1 MSIKNFLKWNLLTS
15 ILIIGAIIIGSAG
28 TAYGNYLLTPMANA
42 LKDNHNSQFI
52 LLIGATI
59 IFNIVGRSL
68 QYIASYAFTIQQEHY
83 THDLREKIVR
93 NYYTDKNTGKLKVS
107 SMQNR
112 LTNDLKLLNQQ
123 YLNPVYNV
131 ALSIADLVFSIYFV
145 LTFNYILLILIL
157 ILAFVMMI
165 LPDLVQGKLQQ
176 AIDRVSTSNN
186 QYIDTIEKWLSG
198 LAVLK
203 RYRKQNKL
211 LSVLAGSSR
220 VLENAEINHSKRDN
234 QMQALNYAAN
244 IFSQAVI
251 LLVTG
256 LLIMNNNLSFGAFFS
271 IGNFASLIFG
281 QLATVTSQIGE
292 VKSTKNLN
300 LDVQKNLIVTPNQK
314 LDSLNNLNTI
324 STHDLVLKFE
334 NGESIKYPD
343 LTINAGEKILLTGD
357 SGAGKSTLFKLIL
370 GEFKPSQGK
379 VIFKNKADKV
389 INPDRSQMGYIPQ
402 DPILFPGTIE
412 ENITMFDNKLN
423 TEAKL
428 WSKRV
433 GLFTDL
439 EKFPDGIKTE
449 INLDKNNLSGGQR
462 QKVILARTEVYNSR
476 VILIDEG
483 TSAIDSIATEKIL
496 QNLLSGS
503 ETIIFIAHNLTPEMH
518 QLFDRE
524 INLKKE

>member
-1 MSIKNFLKWNLLTS
+1 MV
-15 ILIIGAIIIGSAG
+15 AIIIGSAG

-42 LKDNHNSQFI
+42 LKANNNSQFI
-52 LLIGATI
+52 MWIVATI
-59 IFNIVGRSL
+59 LFNIVGRFL
-68 QYIASYAFTIQQEHY
+68 QFIASYAFTIQQEHY
-83 THDLREKIVR
+83 THDLRKRIVQ
-93 NYYTDKNTGKLKVS
+93 NYYTDKNAGQLKVS

-123 YLNPVYNV
+123 YLNPVYNIT
-131 ALSIADLVFSIYFV
+131 LSTADLIFSIYFV

-157 ILAFVMMI
+157 VLAFIMMI
-165 LPDLVQGKLQQ
+165 LPGLVQGKLQQ
-176 AIDRVSTSNN
+176 AIDRVSSSNN
-186 QYIDTIEKWLSG
+186 QYLDTIEKWLNG

-203 RYRKQNKL
+203 RYRKENKL
-211 LSVLAGSSR
+211 LNVLTGSSK
-220 VLENAEINHSKRDN
+220 VLEDAEINHSKRDN
-234 QMQALNYAAN
+234 QMQALNYAAD
-244 IFSQAVI
+244 IISQTVI

-300 LDVQKNLIVTPNQK
+300 LDVEKNLTITPEQK
-314 LDSLNNLNTI
+314 LESLDDLNTI
-324 STHDLVLKFE
+324 STHNLALQFE

-343 LTINAGEKILLTGD
+343 LKINAGEKILLTGD

-370 GEFKPSQGK
+370 GEFKPSQGS
-379 VIFKNKADKV
+379 VVFKNKAGED

-402 DPILFPGTIE
+402 DPVLFPGTIQD
-412 ENITMFDNKLN
+412 NITMFDDSLNKSAE
-423 TEAKL
+423 TWAKKVEL
-428 WSKRV
+428 V
-433 GLFTDL
+433 TDL
-439 EKFPDGIKTE
+439 KKFPDGIKTKVD
-449 INLDKNNLSGGQR
+449 LDKNNLSGGQR

-496 QNLLSGS
+496 QNLLAGP
-503 ETIIFIAHNLTPEMH
+503 ETIIFIAHNLTPKMH
-518 QLFDRE
+518 QMFDRE
-524 INLKKE
+524 IHLSK

>member
-1 MSIKNFLKWNLLTS
+1 MSIKAFFKRNLLAT
-15 ILIIGAIIIGSAG
+15 ILIMGAIIIGSAG

-42 LKDNHNSQFI
+42 LKSNHNSQFI

-59 IFNIVGRSL
+59 LFNIVGSVL
-68 QYIASYAFTIQQEHY
+68 QYIASYAFTIQQQHY

-93 NYYTDKNTGKLKVS
+93 NYYTDKNAGELKVS

-123 YLNPVYNV
+123 YINPVYNI
-131 ALSIADLVFSIYFV
+131 ALSIADLAFSSYFV

-157 ILAFVMMI
+157 VLAVVMMV
-165 LPDLVQGKLQQ
+165 LPGLVAGKLQQ
-176 AIDRVSTSNN
+176 AIDRVSSSNN
-186 QYIDTIEKWLSG
+186 QYIDTIEKWLNG

-211 LSVLAGSSR
+211 LSVLSGSSR
-220 VLENAEINHSKRDN
+220 VLENAKINHSKRDN
-234 QMQALNYAAN
+234 QMQALNYAGN
-244 IFSQAVI
+244 ILSQTVI

-300 LDVQKNLIVTPNQK
+300 LEVKKNLTITPDQE
-314 LDSLNNLNTI
+314 LESLNDLNTI
-324 STHDLVLKFE
+324 STHDLALNFE

-370 GEFKPSQGK
+370 GEFEPSHGNI
-379 VIFKNKADKV
+379 IFKNKAGEI

-402 DPILFPGTIE
+402 DPVLFPGTIE
-412 ENITMFDNKLN
+412 ENITMFDDSLN
-423 TEAKL
+423 DKAEL
-428 WSKRV
+428 WTKKV
-433 GLFTDL
+433 ELFTDL

-483 TSAIDSIATEKIL
+483 TSAIDSIATKKIL
-496 QNLLSGS
+496 KNLLSGS
-503 ETIIFIAHNLTPEMH
+503 ETVIFIAHNLTPDMH

-524 INLKKE
+524 IHLTKE